1 MHVYAIV
8 SLQVNNSL
16 SYTTWRFSSKIQQ
29 SRDCLLVYAYSCL
42 MPISDRA
49 SNKRSH
55 HHHPITPKRN
65 DHKLYISLVFCNS
78 MYVHD
83 CMKNLV
89 LNIKINMMMVI
100 IFDINNSTVLVL
112 RYCILHVHT
121 SLLKV
126 ITEQSSGHDISIS
139 IWYIVQYLNN
149 NNTPFS
155 VFGGWAFKSVSVL
168 RIGP

>member
-8 SLQVNNSL
+8 SLRVNNSV

-29 SRDCLLVYAYSCL
+29 SRDCLLVYVYAYSCL

-49 SNKRSH
+49 SNKRTH

-100 IFDINNSTVLVL
+100 ICDINNSTVLVL
-112 RYCILHVHT
+112 RYCYICIACPYIPIKGYHRAIKWT
-121 SLLKV
+121 
-126 ITEQSSGHDISIS
+126 
-139 IWYIVQYLNN
+139 WYIDIDQIYS
-149 NNTPFS
+149 P
-155 VFGGWAFKSVSVL
+155 VFKQ
-168 RIGP
+168 